1 MIATVRTSPNL
12 QGKIQV
18 PASKSHSVRVLFAA
32 ALKKGDTIIHNLDDN
47 EDTQAALDVI
57 RALGCTVEG
66 ETIHG
71 TGLPFQVE
79 TNEMF
84 TGNSG
89 ITTRFLLPLLGL
101 RHSTHPIRVIPN
113 EQMRARPSQ
122 PLVSALNGLGMDIQ
136 VDKGVFNVQGRIR
149 GGHAEISGLSS
160 QYTSALL
167 FALSWLPENST
178 LKVHNLNE
186 KPYVQLTL
194 DWLVKMGAQITWRA
208 DDTFEIEGGK
218 TPALP
223 DEITIPRDWSAAS
236 CLLLLKNIQLEGLDP
251 SDPQPDK
258 ILADWL
264 KQDLSGRTL
273 DLNDCPDLVPAVAV
287 LATQIPGG
295 LTLANVPQ
303 ARIKETDRIHSM
315 AEGLRA
321 MGAAVEELPDGLKI
335 AQTNLKGAKIHGYH
349 DHRTVMAF
357 TVAGLLAEGATE
369 IDTAEAVAKTYPNF
383 FKDLQACGANI
394 TLE

>member
-1 MIATVRTSPNL
+1 MIATIRTSPSL
-12 QGKIQV
+12 QGKIRV
-18 PASKSHSVRVLFAA
+18 PASKSHSVRALFAA
-32 ALKKGDTIIHNLDDN
+32 ALKKGDTIIHNLDNN
-47 EDTQAALDVI
+47 EDTQAALQVI
-57 RALGCTVEG
+57 QALGCTIENK
-66 ETIHG
+66 TIHSP
-71 TGLPFQVE
+71 GLPFQVQVDE
-79 TNEMF
+79 IH

-101 RHSTHPIRVIPN
+101 RSSKHAIRVIPD
-113 EQMRARPSQ
+113 EQMRSRPSQ
-122 PLVSALNGLGMDIQ
+122 SLVDALNSLGMDIQ
-136 VDKGVFNVQGRIR
+136 VDNGIFTVSGDLR
-149 GGHAEISGLSS
+149 GGEVEVSGLSS

-167 FALSWLPENST
+167 FALPWTPENST

-194 DWLVKMGAQITWRA
+194 DWLTKMGAEINWNP
-208 DDTFEIEGGK
+208 DDTFKIQGKK
-218 TPALP
+218 TPHLL
-223 DEITIPRDWSAAS
+223 DEITIPGDWSAAS
-236 CLLLLKNIQLEGLDP
+236 CLLLLKTIQLEGLDP
-251 SDPQPDK
+251 HDSQPDK

-264 KQDLSGRTL
+264 KQDLNGQTL
-273 DLNDCPDLVPAVAV
+273 DLNDCPDLLPAVAV
-287 LATQIPGG
+287 LATQTPGG
-295 LTLANVPQ
+295 LTIANVPQ

-321 MGAAVEELPDGLKI
+321 MGAAVEELTDGLKI

-357 TVAGLLAEGATE
+357 TVAGLLAEGVTE

-383 FKDLQACGANI
+383 FKNLQACGANI